1 MKKKLPRSI
10 RKFIRLEK
18 ARIRRQIFDLKEQ
31 KKKIDELYQKFF
43 PPVLKTTENSPKPLV
58 RAKKQ
63 HENSRNIQ
71 VSNK

>member
-18 ARIRRQIFDLKEQ
+18 ARIRRQILDFKQQEELISEIYN
-31 KKKIDELYQKFF
+31 KI
-43 PPVLKTTENSPKPLV
+43 S
-58 RAKKQ
+58 KQ
-63 HENSRNIQ
+63 YANTRNIQ